1 MENDS
6 ELVVENVGDHFTF
19 MSKLGQTIIDA
30 TLSTAKVNEKISQW
44 HVVDSVINSDHLSI
58 EMLLE
63 MEGAWTPP
71 LQHGILAIK
80 GSLRKPISL
89 KWRRKAQWIQ

>member
-71 LQHGILAIK
+71 RNMGF
-80 GSLRKPISL
+80 
-89 KWRRKAQWIQ
+89 